1 MKILLTG
8 ATGFLGRNLLAALQQ
23 QGHVV
28 VALARASSNRERAG
42 EAGKHACWQVCSEGS
57 PDVFAVHPDV
67 ECVIHTATCYGRQG
81 EDLATVLDSN
91 LNQPLALLS
100 HAIANGVKL
109 FINTSS
115 SLPRDLNYYALS
127 KAQFSDWGAYF
138 AGQEKIRFVDICL
151 EHIYGPGDDT
161 TKFMTYVIDTLLKNT
176 PELKLTKGEA
186 ERDFIYIDDV
196 VAAYLTILHSPHKQ
210 YYTKYSVGSGKTISI
225 RKMVE
230 LIHTLSHSST
240 NLQFGA
246 IPYRK
251 NETMLS
257 VANNTEIEKLGWK
270 AQTDIIDGIKKTF
283 KAMK

>member
-8 ATGFLGRNLLAALQQ
+8 ATGFLGRNLLATLQQ

-28 VALARASSNRERAG
+28 VALARPSSDRDRAG
-42 EAGKHACWQVCSEGS
+42 EAGKQASWHICSEGA
-57 PDVFAVHPDV
+57 PDVFDTHPDV

-81 EDLATVLDSN
+81 EDLAAVLDSN
-91 LNQPLALLS
+91 LNQPLSLLS
-100 HAIANGVKL
+100 RAIANGVKL

-138 AGQEKIRFVDICL
+138 AGQEKILFVDICL

-161 TKFMTYVIDTLLKNT
+161 TKFMTYVMDSLLKNT

-196 VAAYLTILHSPHKQ
+196 IAAYLTILNSSHNQ
-210 YYTKYSVGSGKTISI
+210 YYKKYSVGSGKTISI

-230 LIHTLSHSST
+230 LIHTLSCSST

-270 AQTDIIDGIKKTF
+270 AQTDIIDGIEKTF